1 MKKTIYPA
9 IFLLFTVIVSAYC
22 APGASGTKETRD
34 LRNFSEISFG
44 ISGHLTVRTGSDFS
58 VVLEG
63 DRGDLDRVITEVNG
77 DKLVI
82 RHENRFFNFGNY
94 GNIDV
99 YITMPGLEGLS
110 ESGSGKAEVV
120 NDIEHVDDLYLSV
133 SGSGRIVTSDLYADE
148 LDCNISGS
156 GDIIIEGGGSADKAE
171 ISISGSGT
179 YSGKDL
185 EINNLRVSVS
195 GSGDCYCRVTGYLTA
210 RISGSGNI
218 SYSGNPQIDSRSS
231 GSGRLRSVD

>member
-1 MKKTIYPA
+1 MKKTIFPA
-9 IFLLFTVIVSAYC
+9 IFLFFVVTVNAYCSPEVSA
-22 APGASGTKETRD
+22 TKETRD

-63 DRGDLDRVITEVNG
+63 ARDDLERVITEVTG

-94 GNIDV
+94 GDIDI
-99 YITMPGLEGLS
+99 YINMPGLKGLS
-110 ESGSGKAEVV
+110 VSGSGKAEVV
-120 NDIEHVDDLYLSV
+120 NDIEHTDDLYLSV
-133 SGSGRIVTSDLYADE
+133 SGSGRIVTGNLYANE
-148 LDCNISGS
+148 MDCSISGS
-156 GDIIIEGGGSADKAE
+156 GDMVIEGRGSVDKAE

-179 YSGKDL
+179 YSGRDV
-185 EINNLRVSVS
+185 EIDNLRVSVS
-195 GSGDCYCRVTGYLTA
+195 GSGDCHCRVTGFLTA

-218 SYSGNPQIDSRSS
+218 SYSGNPRIDSRSS